1 MNEDIVVTG
10 LGCISAAGNNLV
22 EFENQLFNNSDQQTI
37 APITLFP
44 CLPNEKYIAAE
55 VKHYQA
61 TDYFSNSELK
71 LLDRY
76 AQFALISAQQ
86 AIQDSAIDFSECNL
100 SRVSV
105 IHGTSIGG
113 QQTIESSYSQLFQ
126 QGKSRT
132 HPFTVPKLLPSAA
145 ASQISIKYGIT
156 GPSFATSSAC
166 SSSGHA
172 IAMAALML
180 RSNLIDVAVV
190 GGAEACITRGN
201 FIAWDGLRVLSNDTC
216 RPFSIGRSGLVI
228 GEGAGT
234 LVLERKSFAL
244 ARNANIHAKIT
255 GIGMS
260 SDAHNA
266 VQPLAEGAQQA
277 MQAALTDAKLS
288 PEDIDY
294 INAHG
299 SATTQNDLTES
310 KAINATFQHCANLP
324 WVSSTKSIHGHVL
337 GAGAVIEAIATIL
350 ALKKQQIPPTVNM
363 VEQDPLCPI
372 NIVTN
377 KAMTTKVNKA
387 LSNSFAFGGL
397 NVSLIFEKYC

>member
-10 LGCISAAGNNLV
+10 LGCISAAGNNLI
-22 EFENQLFNNSDQQTI
+22 EFEDQLFNQNNHDSI
-37 APITLFP
+37 GPISLFP
-44 CLPNEKYIAAE
+44 CSATDNFIGAE
-55 VKHYQA
+55 VKNYQA
-61 TDYFSNSELK
+61 SDHFANNQLK

-76 AQFALISAQQ
+76 AQFAVISAQE
-86 AIQDSAIDFSECNL
+86 AIQHSAIDFTQCDL

-105 IHGTSIGG
+105 VHGTSIGG
-113 QQTIESSYSQLFQ
+113 QQTIESAYSQLFG
-126 QGKSRT
+126 QGKTRT

-145 ASQISIKYGIT
+145 TSQISIQYGIT

-172 IAMAALML
+172 IAMAVLML

-190 GGAEACITRGN
+190 GGAEACITKGN

-216 RPFSIGRSGLVI
+216 RPFSKGRSGLVI

-234 LVLERKSFAL
+234 LILERKSFAL

-266 VQPLAEGAQQA
+266 VQPLAKGAQQA
-277 MQAALTDAKLS
+277 MQAALTDAKLNATA
-288 PEDIDY
+288 IDY

-299 SATTQNDLTES
+299 SATNQNDLTES
-310 KAINATFQHCANLP
+310 SAINATFKHSP

-350 ALKKQQIPPTVNM
+350 ALKKQQIPPTANVK
-363 VEQDPLCPI
+363 EQDPLCAI
-372 NIVTN
+372 NLVAN
-377 KAMTTKVNKA
+377 KALATQVNKA

-397 NVSLIFEKYC
+397 NVSLIFEQDIT

>member
-10 LGCISAAGNNLV
+10 LGCISAAGNNLI
-22 EFENQLFNNSDQQTI
+22 EFEKRLFNQGSNQAI
-37 APITLFP
+37 APVTLFP
-44 CLPNEKYIAAE
+44 ITNNDNYIAAE
-55 VKHYQA
+55 VKSYEASEHF
-61 TDYFSNSELK
+61 TKNELK

-76 AQFALISAQQ
+76 AQFAVISAQE
-86 AIQDSAIDFSECNL
+86 AINHADIDLATQNL
-100 SRVSV
+100 NRISV
-105 IHGTSIGG
+105 VHGTSIGG
-113 QQTIESSYSQLFQ
+113 QETIEYSYSQLFE
-126 QGKSRT
+126 QGKTRT

-145 ASQISIKYGIT
+145 TSQISIKFGIT

-172 IAMAALML
+172 IAMAVLML

-201 FIAWDGLRVLSNDTC
+201 FLAWDGLRVLSSDTC
-216 RPFSIGRSGLVI
+216 RPFSKGRSGLVI

-234 LVLERKSFAL
+234 LILERKSFAL
-244 ARNANIHAKIT
+244 ARNATIHAKIT

-277 MQAALTDAKLS
+277 MQAALNDAKLS
-288 PEDIDY
+288 AKDIDY

-299 SATTQNDLTES
+299 SATIQNDQTES
-310 KAINATFQHCANLP
+310 QAIGSVFNTGSKAPL
-324 WVSSTKSIHGHVL
+324 VSSTKSVHGHVL
-337 GAGAVIEAIATIL
+337 GAGAAIEAIASIL
-350 ALKKQQIPPTVNM
+350 TLKRQQIPATANFIDS
-363 VEQDPLCPI
+363 DPLCPI
-372 NIVTN
+372 NIVS
-377 KAMTTKVNKA
+377 KQIAETKVNKV

-397 NVSLIFEKYC
+397 NVSLIFEKH